1 MPAQPL
7 RTKVNGKARSIPEV
21 PDDERL
27 LDLLRWRL
35 GLKGTKEGCR
45 TGDCGACTVLIDGK
59 SVLSC
64 LTPARE
70 AEGRSVETAD
80 ELSLRSPG
88 AKLVAEAFARAGA
101 VQCGYCTPGFVVAV
115 EGLLRERSEGR
126 PRSAESLAKE
136 LGGNLCRCTGYY
148 SILRALSEVAARSG
162 PAKDGEVAEKAQT
175 GEDERPL
182 ARSEFQVVAGRP
194 REKGP
199 GWEATPKKVRKAPK
213 APKAT
218 KAAKATKAPQA
229 RRGRR
234 R

>member
-1 MPAQPL
+1 MPAKPL
-7 RTKVNGKARSIPEV
+7 RTKVNGKARSIPDV

-35 GLKGTKEGCR
+35 RLKGTKEGCR
-45 TGDCGACTVLIDGK
+45 TGDCGACTVLVDGK

-80 ELSLRSPG
+80 ELSARSPG

-115 EGLLRERSEGR
+115 EGLLRERSGGP
-126 PRSAESLAKE
+126 PRSAESLARE

-148 SILRALSEVAARSG
+148 AILRALSEVAARSG
-162 PAKDGEVAEKAQT
+162 PGKDGEVAEKGQI
-175 GEDERPL
+175 GEEERPL
-182 ARSEFQVVAGRP
+182 ARSDFQVVTGRPSVKGAGR
-194 REKGP
+194 
-199 GWEATPKKVRKAPK
+199 EATPKTVP
-213 APKAT
+213 
-218 KAAKATKAPQA
+218 KAAKAAKAA
-229 RRGRR
+229 RAPRGRR